1 MSVESNSN
9 LSAVGA
15 VLVALTSFF
24 SFFTLST
31 YFSGWLSPV
40 FTGLSFL
47 SVPVALAGYI
57 LLLVGI
63 NGLAN
68 AYHHRA
74 IFNSPLYA
82 LLTTIV
88 GAVVIGG
95 AAFAIIF
102 IKAIDILRASNY
114 PQVTSE
120 TFSSVLQSM
129 GGALI
134 PVFVAA
140 AAVPIISMW
149 FIMRGANAL
158 AEKSGESKFRTVGVL
173 FFASGVVQAAFV
185 IVASVLFAAGSVE
198 WMYFSA
204 FMFPATVVQLVAWIV
219 AAQAF
224 FTLKA
229 NTQVSYPVTATPT
242 TAVPAAGDAEQVK
255 YCSFCGAKNVPDA
268 IYCVNCGK
276 KLEP

>member
-24 SFFTLST
+24 SFFSLVTT
-31 YFSGWLSPV
+31 FSGWLSPT

-47 SVPVALAGYI
+47 SVPIVLAGYI
-57 LLLVGI
+57 LLLIGI

-74 IFNSPLYA
+74 IFNNPLYA
-82 LLTTIV
+82 ILTSIV

-95 AAFAIIF
+95 VGFALIF
-102 IKAIDILRASNY
+102 LRAIDLFRGLNY
-114 PQVTSE
+114 PEVTSE

-129 GGALI
+129 GWMLL

-140 AAVPIISMW
+140 AAIFIISML
-149 FIMRGANAL
+149 FIRRGANAL
-158 AEKSGESKFRTVGVL
+158 AEKSGEPKFRTVGTL
-173 FFASGVVQAAFV
+173 FLVSGVVQAALV
-185 IVASVLFAAGSVE
+185 ILAGILFAVGVIELLSFSV
-198 WMYFSA
+198 FT
-204 FMFPATVVQLVAWIV
+204 FPAGVVQLVAWIV

-229 NTQVSYPVTATPT
+229 NAQAKSYATP
-242 TAVPAAGDAEQVK
+242 APAPAAAVQVK
-255 YCSFCGAKNVPDA
+255 YCSFCGAKNRLDA
-268 IYCVNCGK
+268 VYCVNCGK